1 MGGRLVPHSSTW
13 AGGHGCTLVLLIIGL
28 VSTAATGT
36 VGGVCKVAVLG
47 VCLGVALSLLLG
59 GALLPS
65 SSPSMVL
72 ATIECAH
79 LVCSWGGKTAQ

>member
-1 MGGRLVPHSSTW
+1 MGGRLVPHGSTW
-13 AGGHGCTLVLLIIGL
+13 AGGHGPTLMLLIIGL
-28 VSTAATGT
+28 VSTAAAGT

-65 SSPSMVL
+65 SSPSMML
-72 ATIECAH
+72 ATIERAR
-79 LVCSWGGKTAQ
+79 LVRSWEGKAAQ